1 MNTQDGIALTG
12 KLTISLN
19 DEIVQETNNLVVTAG
34 KEWVAARMKNTS
46 TVMTHMGVGTGT
58 TAAVIANTALETQH
72 GDGRQTLTTSGGSV
86 SGAVITFHRTFA
98 AGNQTGA
105 ITEAGVFTAA
115 SGGTMLCRTVFGVV
129 NKGALDTMTIS
140 WAVTIS
146 QENTRGS

>member
-34 KEWVAARMKNTS
+34 KEWVAARMKDTS

-146 QENTRGS
+146 

>member
-19 DEIVQETNNLVVTAG
+19 DEIVRETDNLVVTAG
-34 KEWVAARMKNTS
+34 KEWVAARMKDTS

-72 GDGRQTLTTSGGSV
+72 SDGRQTLTTSGGSV
-86 SGAVITFHRTFA
+86 AGAVITFHRTFA

-105 ITEAGVFTAA
+105 ITEAGIFNHATA
-115 SGGTMLCRTVFGVV
+115 GDMLARTVFGVV

-146 QENTRGS
+146 

>member
-19 DEIVQETNNLVVTAG
+19 DEIVQETENLVVTAG
-34 KEWVAARMKNTS
+34 KEWVAARMKDTS

-58 TAAVIANTALETQH
+58 TAAVIANTALETQLST
-72 GDGRQTLTTSGGSV
+72 RETLTTSGGV
-86 SGAVITFHRTFA
+86 VAGAVITFHRTFS
-98 AGNQTGA
+98 AGGHEGA
-105 ITEAGVFTAA
+105 ITEAGIFTAA
-115 SGGTMLCRTVFGVV
+115 SAGTMLARTVFGVV

-146 QENTRGS
+146 

>member
-1 MNTQDGIALTG
+1 MDTQDGIALTG

-34 KEWVAARMKNTS
+34 KEWVAARMKDTS

-72 GDGRQTLTTSGGSV
+72 GDGRQTLTTSGGTV
-86 SGAVITFHRTFA
+86 AGAVITFHRTFA

-105 ITEAGVFTAA
+105 ITEAGIFTA
-115 SGGTMLCRTVFGVV
+115 STSGTMLARTVFGVV

-146 QENTRGS
+146 

>member
-34 KEWVAARMKNTS
+34 KEWVTARMKNTS
-46 TVMTHMGVGTGT
+46 TVMTHMGVGTSS
-58 TAAVIANTALETQH
+58 TAAALTDTALVAEH
-72 GDGRQTLTTSGGSV
+72 SDGRQTLTASGGTV
-86 SGAVITFHRTFA
+86 AGAIITFHRTFA
-98 AGNQTGA
+98 AGDQTGA
-105 ITEAGVFTAA
+105 ITEAGIFTA
-115 SGGTMLCRTVFGVV
+115 STSGTMLARTVFGVV

-146 QENTRGS
+146 

>member
-19 DEIVQETNNLVVTAG
+19 DKIVQETNNLVVTAG
-34 KEWVAARMKNTS
+34 KEWVAARMKDTS

-115 SGGTMLCRTVFGVV
+115 TGGTMLCRTVFGVV

-146 QENTRGS
+146 

>member
-1 MNTQDGIALTG
+1 MDTQDGIALTG

-72 GDGRQTLTTSGGSV
+72 GDGRQTLTTSGGTV
-86 SGAVITFHRTFA
+86 AGAVITFHRTFA

-105 ITEAGVFTAA
+105 ITEAGIFTAA
-115 SGGTMLCRTVFGVV
+115 SGGTMLARTVFGVV

-146 QENTRGS
+146 